1 MIKLISII
9 LLFLQLIA
17 ALVPATESSPPRYFE
32 FNGHVRDIG
41 DYSTTEEA
49 FLKGNPDCVLY
60 DASELT
66 TEILE
71 NRKGTVI
78 VERCVGLVTETYN
91 GKHGIILND
100 NDSYISYNG
109 FEEKLCEG
117 TVVVTYF
124 VYNADNNYIDD
135 ITERYDFVVCRE
147 YED

>member
-1 MIKLISII
+1 MFKLII
-9 LLFLQLIA
+9 LLLLFFASLM
-17 ALVPATESSPPRYFE
+17 PATETSPPRYFE

-49 FLKGNPDCVLY
+49 FLKGNPDYVLY
-60 DASELT
+60 DASKLT

-78 VERCVGLVTETYN
+78 VERCVGLVTETHN
-91 GKHGIILND
+91 NKHGIILND

-117 TVVVTYF
+117 TIVVTYF
-124 VYNADNNYIDD
+124 VYNANNNYIDD